1 MDLRRLRYFVA
12 VAEERHIT
20 RAAARLGMAQPPL
33 SQQILAL
40 EASLGTKLFDRL
52 PQGVALTPAGEALLD
67 DARSLLE
74 AADRA
79 ARRVRPAKRASWPLG

>member
-1 MDLRRLRYFVA
+1 MNLQRLRYFVA

-33 SQQILAL
+33 SQQISLL
-40 EASLGTKLFDRL
+40 ENELNTRLFDRL
-52 PQGVALTPAGEALLD
+52 PKGVALTAAGAALLEDARALLD
-67 DARSLLE
+67 

-79 ARRVRPAKRASWPLG
+79 ARRARRVGAG